1 MKGGADKSRGLGSPV
16 LQGLKDKSLV
26 GYLIPKYSLL
36 QRRISLR
43 ETRGKNTSKL
53 RVARISK

>member
-1 MKGGADKSRGLGSPV
+1 MKGGADKSRDLGSPV

-26 GYLIPKYSLL
+26 GYLIPKYSSL

-43 ETRGKNTSKL
+43 PEVKIPPS
-53 RVARISK
+53 